1 MDWTWITGLNWN
13 LIRDVTVPIAS
24 ILIPSVIAIWLARSE
39 RKAARADRQAET
51 LSKGIEEAF
60 AAMADLTEAAYTDD
74 IRENAKIRL
83 RAASRIERI
92 EHGLGRD
99 NEVVWDWM
107 SEELGIVAQGLEE
120 RNDVGLPLLMQEVV
134 WRAANFSTIV
144 SNWRSGKVHR
154 DWFTS
159 ADHPALVD
167 TMPPEAADEADR
179 RALQE
184 ADQA

>member
-120 RNDVGLPLLMQEVV
+120 RNDGLARGQLLHDRLELEERKGAQ
-134 WRAANFSTIV
+134 RL
-144 SNWRSGKVHR
+144 VHVCGSSR
-154 DWFTS
+154 FG
-159 ADHPALVD
+159 
-167 TMPPEAADEADR
+167 
-179 RALQE
+179 
-184 ADQA
+184 